1 MHYPLS
7 EIIPEGGTNGGMLHF
22 QSVSC
27 HWLQLTNLSISISR
41 TMSKGLPFLYNE
53 VRLKG
58 QYQEGYTAHRNVSKN
73 D

>member
-7 EIIPEGGTNGGMLHF
+7 EIISEGGTNGGMLHF

-27 HWLQLTNLSISISR
+27 HWRQLTNLASSMSR
-41 TMSKGLPFLYNE
+41 IMSKGLPFLYYE
-53 VRLKG
+53 VYLKG
-58 QYQEGYTAHRNVSKN
+58 QYQEGYIAYRNVSKN